1 MRRKETVRNDVNTQG
16 GKKMK
21 DQKHDLVPEENPSS
35 DQPGWFEA
43 IKKNMPG
50 IGLFP
55 HCKLGDGF
63 AQFAVGTDTGCMLI
77 WQIDSETD
85 VDAAALNLEKAKEFL
100 VKEEPHSEN
109 VMIFIV
115 NRGRRIDKT
124 MYEARN
130 ILCMTER
137 QLIKYANVFFS
148 DKQECLR
155 LGKSAY
161 RQGLY
166 EEAMALLGGAGS
178 KVDADAQFMIGQMYA
193 KGRGV
198 EKNKKIAE
206 EWYWKAANQGHAAAA
221 LELEKGINRAKAYWK
236 RKEQELIDEV
246 EEFANK
252 LLEEDD

>member
-1 MRRKETVRNDVNTQG
+1 M
-16 GKKMK
+16 
-21 DQKHDLVPEENPSS
+21 
-35 DQPGWFEA
+35 
-43 IKKNMPG
+43 
-50 IGLFP
+50 
-55 HCKLGDGF
+55 
-63 AQFAVGTDTGCMLI
+63 
-77 WQIDSETD
+77 
-85 VDAAALNLEKAKEFL
+85 DAAAFNLEKAKEFL
-100 VKEEPHSEN
+100 VREEPGTDQ
-109 VMIFIV
+109 VLAFILNPV
-115 NRGRRIDKT
+115 RRIDKA

-178 KVDADAQFMIGQMYA
+178 KMDADAQFMIGQMYA

-236 RKEQELIDEV
+236 RKEQELIDEI
-246 EEFANK
+246 EEFTEK
-252 LLEEDD
+252 LLQED

>member
-1 MRRKETVRNDVNTQG
+1 
-16 GKKMK
+16 MK

-100 VKEEPHSEN
+100 VKEEPGTDQ
-109 VMIFIV
+109 VLVFILNPV
-115 NRGRRIDKT
+115 RRIDKA

-178 KVDADAQFMIGQMYA
+178 KGDAEAQFIIGQMYA

-206 EWYWKAANQGHAAAA
+206 EWYWKAANQGHAGAA
-221 LELEKGINRAKAYWK
+221 LELEKGIKREKARLR
-236 RKEQELIDEV
+236 RKEKELVDEV
-246 EEFANK
+246 EAFAKK
-252 LLEEDD
+252 LLEED

>member
-1 MRRKETVRNDVNTQG
+1 MSTAAEDELMVGRWGGEEFVIVCRGKDCNTAQEIAEKLRNKVEEYLFPDILHITCSIGVTQ
-16 GKKMK
+16 
-21 DQKHDLVPEENPSS
+21 
-35 DQPGWFEA
+35 
-43 IKKNMPG
+43 IKKE
-50 IGLFP
+50 
-55 HCKLGDGF
+55 DDF
-63 AQFAVGTDTGCMLI
+63 ASAFD
-77 WQIDSETD
+77 
-85 VDAAALNLEKAKEFL
+85 
-100 VKEEPHSEN
+100 
-109 VMIFIV
+109 
-115 NRGRRIDKT
+115 RIDKA

-252 LLEEDD
+252 LLEEDG

>member
-1 MRRKETVRNDVNTQG
+1 MRRKEIVRND
-16 GKKMK
+16 KIYKEAKMK
-21 DQKHDLVPEENPSS
+21 EQKHGLVPDENPSN
-35 DQPGWFEA
+35 DQPGWFRA
-43 IKKNMPG
+43 IKKKST
-50 IGLFP
+50 ICELYP

-63 AQFAVGTDTGCMLI
+63 AQFAVGSDTACMLI
-77 WQIDSETD
+77 WRIDGDTD
-85 VDAAALNLEKAKEFL
+85 VDAAAFNLEKAKEFL
-100 VKEEPHSEN
+100 VREEPGTDQ
-109 VMIFIV
+109 VLAFILNPV
-115 NRGRRIDKT
+115 RRIDKAL
-124 MYEARN
+124 YEARN

-166 EEAMALLGGAGS
+166 EEAMALLGGACS

-236 RKEQELIDEV
+236 RKEQELIDEI
-246 EEFANK
+246 EEFAEK
-252 LLEEDD
+252 LLQED

>member
-1 MRRKETVRNDVNTQG
+1 
-16 GKKMK
+16 MK

-55 HCKLGDGF
+55 HYKLGDGS

-124 MYEARN
+124 MYESRN

-206 EWYWKAANQGHAAAA
+206 KWYWKAANQGHAAAA

>member
-1 MRRKETVRNDVNTQG
+1 MKE
-16 GKKMK
+16 
-21 DQKHDLVPEENPSS
+21 QKHNLVPDENPSNN
-35 DQPGWFEA
+35 QPGWFRS
-43 IKKNMPG
+43 IKKKST
-50 IGLFP
+50 ICELYP

-63 AQFAVGTDTGCMLI
+63 AQFAVGSDTACMLI
-77 WQIDSETD
+77 WRIDGDTD
-85 VDAAALNLEKAKEFL
+85 VDAAAFNLEKAKEFL
-100 VKEEPHSEN
+100 VREEPGTDQ
-109 VMIFIV
+109 VLVFILNPV
-115 NRGRRIDKT
+115 RQIDKA

-198 EKNKKIAE
+198 EKNKEIAE
-206 EWYWKAANQGHAAAA
+206 EWYWKAVNHGHAAAA
-221 LELEKGINRAKAYWK
+221 LELEKGINRRMHIGSARSRNSLTRSRSLPRNFY
-236 RKEQELIDEV
+236 RKID
-246 EEFANK
+246 A
-252 LLEEDD
+252 

>member
-1 MRRKETVRNDVNTQG
+1 
-16 GKKMK
+16 MK

-109 VMIFIV
+109 P
-115 NRGRRIDKT
+115 
-124 MYEARN
+124 
-130 ILCMTER
+130 
-137 QLIKYANVFFS
+137 
-148 DKQECLR
+148 
-155 LGKSAY
+155 
-161 RQGLY
+161 
-166 EEAMALLGGAGS
+166 
-178 KVDADAQFMIGQMYA
+178 
-193 KGRGV
+193 
-198 EKNKKIAE
+198 
-206 EWYWKAANQGHAAAA
+206 
-221 LELEKGINRAKAYWK
+221 
-236 RKEQELIDEV
+236 
-246 EEFANK
+246 
-252 LLEEDD
+252 